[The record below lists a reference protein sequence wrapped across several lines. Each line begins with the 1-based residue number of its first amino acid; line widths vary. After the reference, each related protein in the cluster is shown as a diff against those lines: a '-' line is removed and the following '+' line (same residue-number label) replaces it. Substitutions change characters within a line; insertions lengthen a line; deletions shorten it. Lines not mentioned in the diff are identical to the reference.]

1 MGKFLHCKYASS
13 DNELLTSFKHKMLR
27 LMIILFV
34 IASTMS
40 GLYYT
45 LGFGHISNGE
55 HNLRYAHAFLGLIF
69 YFILKFNKESY
80 TFVSYGLV
88 FITLFI
94 FSYAFYH
101 VANTEIR
108 LLWFLVLTMA
118 AFITNGTILGTLT
131 AILSM
136 LSLLYVNK
144 LYNLEINNFTFLT
157 IGSSLFITSLMLYYF
172 TKKIE
177 AFSRHL
183 SEQNTRLDRLASV
196 DALTGIMNRRVFLEM
211 ADKYLHQSYR
221 QDEKFYFLMLDIDHF
236 KAINDTYGHQE
247 GDNVLI
253 TYAKVIKDI
262 LRENDLFG
270 RLGGE
275 EFGVVILEKNRDNAL
290 HVAEKIRLAIESY
303 VHKVDDKTLPI
314 TMSIGLAFGYESA
327 TLEEVMHAS
336 DIAMYKAKT
345 MGRNKVCVS
354 EECYVN

>member
-1 MGKFLHCKYASS
+1 MGKLIHCKYASS

-27 LMIILFV
+27 LMIILLV
-34 IASTMS
+34 IASTLS

-45 LGFGHISNGE
+45 AGFGHISNGE

-69 YFILKFNKESY
+69 YFILTFNKDSY
-80 TFVSYGLV
+80 TFVSYGLI
-88 FITLFI
+88 FMTLFI

-101 VANTEIR
+101 AANTEIR
-108 LLWFLVLTMA
+108 LLWFLVITMA
-118 AFITNGTILGTLT
+118 AFITNGTILGVMT
-131 AILSM
+131 AVLSM
-136 LSLLYVNK
+136 LSLIYVNN
-144 LYNLEINNFTFLT
+144 LYDLKINNFTFLT
-157 IGSSLFITSLMLYYF
+157 IGSSLVITSLMLYYF

-177 AFSRHL
+177 AFSRNL
-183 SEQNTRLDRLASV
+183 SEQNARLDRLASV
-196 DALTGIMNRRVFLEM
+196 DPLTGMMNRRVFLEM

-236 KAINDTYGHQE
+236 KSINDSYGHKE

-253 TYAKVIKDI
+253 RYAKVIHNI

-275 EFGVVILEKNRDNAL
+275 EFGVVILEKDRKNAL
-290 HVAEKIRLAIESY
+290 HVAEKIRMAIESEVY
-303 VHKVDDKTLPI
+303 EVGDKTLPI
-314 TMSIGLAFGYESA
+314 TMSIGVAFGYESA

-345 MGRNKVCVS
+345 SGRNRVCVS